1 MYTEFATTGD
11 GEVMSLSDEKV
22 DLSHVFKI
30 EIYNSIGPFEQDEVI
45 LYNADKIDEETA
57 LLAAKSGAHSNY
69 VLHMSMKHFEALF
82 LNKECDPLCPLA

>member
-1 MYTEFATTGD
+1 MC
-11 GEVMSLSDEKV
+11 LSDENV
-22 DLSHVFKI
+22 NLRHIFKI

-57 LLAAKSGAHSNY
+57 LEVVKAGAHSSY
-69 VLHMSMKHFEALF
+69 VLHMSKRHFEALF